1 MTSRRQ
7 TLTWIQ
13 GAVLCATLP
22 GALGLAAPA
31 AQPAPGPQ
39 PAPAPRP
46 APPAQDAPASR
57 PDESLDARADAYLK
71 PYVDGG
77 NFSGAILLARDGKPL
92 VSRAYGM
99 ANWELGV
106 ANTPQTR
113 FHIAS
118 VSKPFTAAA
127 ILLLEA
133 QGRLH
138 VSDPVARW
146 IPDFPR
152 GQGTTLLH
160 LLTHTSGIADING
173 APLYA
178 AESVK
183 PHTPLDLVGLIRG
196 LEPAAAP
203 GERYAYSNSNYNIL
217 AYVIELASGR
227 AYGEFLRDAIF
238 APLGMADTGH
248 DGNAQALIAGRAAGY
263 VPEGLK
269 GFGNA
274 PWLDWSIK
282 TGNGS
287 LYSTTADLLKF
298 DQALYGDRLLPKGSI
313 DRILGAGQ
321 GNVFGWFVN
330 DRLGHRCMA
339 ANGRSPGF
347 VATLQ
352 RYIDEK
358 ITVIVLANTYST
370 AAQSPIAA
378 DLAALALGQKV
389 ATPPDLVPIP
399 MEEPVLAAFDGTYA
413 GGDDFFFPG
422 TTLTVTH
429 RAGYLMMHWSTQA
442 DSTLV
447 PVAQNEFIDR
457 SFWARVR
464 FTRDAD
470 GRPSRLVWIY
480 SDHDYPAARTS
491 AAATP

>member
-1 MTSRRQ
+1 MTIA
-7 TLTWIQ
+7 L
-13 GAVLCATLP
+13 LATLC
-22 GALGLAAPA
+22 GTLALAAP
-31 AQPAPGPQ
+31 GGTSV
-39 PAPAPRP
+39 
-46 APPAQDAPASR
+46 PP
-57 PDESLDARADAYLK
+57 PDPLDARVDAYLR
-71 PYVDGG
+71 PFVEGG

-99 ANWELGV
+99 ANYELAV
-106 ANTPQTR
+106 ANTPRTR

-133 QGRLH
+133 QGKLG

-178 AESVK
+178 TESMK
-183 PHTPLDLVGLIRG
+183 PHTPADLVNLIRG
-196 LEPAAAP
+196 LEPTSAP

-217 AYVIELASGR
+217 AYVIERASGR
-227 AYGEFLRDAIF
+227 PYGEYLRDAIF

-248 DGNAQALIAGRAAGY
+248 DASPQALVADRAAGY

-274 PWLDWSIK
+274 PWLDWSVK

-298 DQALYGDRLLPKGSI
+298 DQALYADRLLPKGSI

-330 DRLGHRCMA
+330 ERLGRRCMA
-339 ANGRSPGF
+339 ASGRSPGF
-347 VATLQ
+347 TAALQ
-352 RYIDEK
+352 RYIDDRV
-358 ITVIVLANTYST
+358 TVIVLANTYST
-370 AAQSPIAA
+370 TTQAPIAP
-378 DLAALALGQKV
+378 DLAAMALDQPV
-389 ATPPDLVPIP
+389 APPAGILPIP
-399 MEEPVLAAFDGTYA
+399 AADATLAAFEGTYA

-422 TTLTVTH
+422 ATLTIT
-429 RAGYLMMHWSTQA
+429 RGAGFLMMHWSTQA

-447 PVAQNEFIDR
+447 PVAPNEFLDR

-464 FTRDAD
+464 FARDAD

-480 SDHDYPAARTS
+480 SDHEYPATRRS
-491 AAATP
+491 P